1 MIGVYGVRERRTPA
15 PRKATAV
22 FEAIDVPDSIPE
34 VFLLKMR
41 SIYIT
46 EPPNKGKVREKSN
59 VPVYFSINNNNDN

>member
-1 MIGVYGVRERRTPA
+1 MRERRTPA

-41 SIYIT
+41 SLLTLYNT
-46 EPPNKGKVREKSN
+46 FWWLCYGKVEQ
-59 VPVYFSINNNNDN
+59 Y